1 VFKVHGVET
10 VSSVL
15 TAGGT
20 AYVRTGT
27 SIAVVDAAS
36 GRILN
41 RIAPS
46 HPLVGIVDVPGAP

>member
-1 VFKVHGVET
+1 MFKILGVET
-10 VSSVL
+10 VSSVF
-15 TAGGT
+15 TADGT

-27 SIAVVDAAS
+27 SIAVVDTAS

-46 HPLVGIVDVPGAP
+46 RPLVGIVDVPGA